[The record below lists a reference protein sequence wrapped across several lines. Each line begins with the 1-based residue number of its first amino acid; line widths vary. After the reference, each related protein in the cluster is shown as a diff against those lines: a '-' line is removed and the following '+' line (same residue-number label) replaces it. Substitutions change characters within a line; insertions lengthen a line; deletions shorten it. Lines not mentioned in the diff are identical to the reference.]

1 MEFNSFFNE
10 QNWSPRHIPNDCSQL
25 GKAELVALAIEET
38 KALDEAGKTKAAV
51 LFLDECIESGLPAK
65 WLLYHKAGYLSKT
78 ESFEEA
84 QTIWKD
90 LVSTGESPNLIKQC
104 EKALKDSKQQQ
115 AEAAENSAS
124 TLLEKLHALAKTESW
139 TFETLHTINEDA
151 TPEDITTLII
161 KESFHAR
168 RKNHPALSLD
178 LLDTAIEAGLES
190 PWLLENKARSL
201 SALEQFEAA
210 HALWNELIGLEDK
223 PKLVETAQKALL
235 ASKEKEEEAIKDK
248 PLRLIDQFHQI
259 AKSYSYIPEH
269 LPSREQFDLEQ
280 DLNTIVIKESFSAR
294 RQQKNQL
301 SLDLINE
308 ALDNGLDSAWLL
320 DNKAQTLVK
329 LGDFESAKE
338 IWETLV
344 TLEGKPKLV
353 DTAQQ
358 SLDCLEEFKR
368 QYEEERPRQ
377 LIKQFQDIANQH
389 HWNFKD
395 LPRVD
400 ELDKDTNVE
409 LICLKEAIQACNQD
423 NPKLSIVLLDTIMD
437 FGYQSPWLNHNKA
450 VALLKEQESE
460 RAIAIWVEL
469 QKLGNKNIA
478 AKANEFL
485 AIASRQEKLE
495 HATSL
500 TECGGIEEAIQ
511 YLVEYLC
518 SDPDASDISDK
529 LKELL
534 EQSLATEVQ
543 NYATDPELKQ
553 HFLQLKVN
561 ERLVEHLEKK
571 LVVQ

>member
-38 KALDEAGKTKAAV
+38 KALDEAGKTKTAV
-51 LFLDECIESGLPAK
+51 LFLDACIASGLPAE
-65 WLLYHKAGYLSKT
+65 WLQYHKAGYLSKT
-78 ESFEEA
+78 DSFEEA

-115 AEAAENSAS
+115 AEATENSAS

-139 TFETLHTINEDA
+139 TFETFHTINEDA

-168 RKNHPALSLD
+168 RNNHPGLSLD

-190 PWLLENKARSL
+190 PWLLENKAQSL

-223 PKLVETAQKALL
+223 PKLVEIAQKALL

-301 SLDLINE
+301 SLDLINK

-358 SLDCLEEFKR
+358 SLDCLEESKR

-450 VALLKEQESE
+450 VALLKEQESK

-478 AKANEFL
+478 AKASEFL

-500 TECGGIEEAIQ
+500 TECGGTEEAIQ

-543 NYATDPELKQ
+543 DYAMDPELKQ

-571 LVVQ
+571 LFVQ

>member
-38 KALDEAGKTKAAV
+38 KALDEAGKTKTAV
-51 LFLDECIESGLPAK
+51 LFLDACIESGLPEE

-78 ESFEEA
+78 DSFEEA

-90 LVSTGESPNLIKQC
+90 LVSTGGSPNLIKQC
-104 EKALKDSKQQQ
+104 EKALKDSHQQQ

-124 TLLEKLHALAKTESW
+124 KLLEKLHALAKTESW
-139 TFETLHTINEDA
+139 TFENLHTINEDA

-161 KESFHAR
+161 KESFNAR
-168 RKNHPALSLD
+168 RNNHPALSLD
-178 LLDTAIEAGLES
+178 LLDTAIEAGLDS
-190 PWLLENKARSL
+190 PWLLENKAQSL

-210 HALWNELIGLEDK
+210 HSLWNELIGLEDK

-344 TLEGKPKLV
+344 TLQGKPKLV

-358 SLDCLEEFKR
+358 SLDCLEESKR

-377 LIKQFQDIANQH
+377 LIKQFQEIGKQH

-400 ELDKDTNVE
+400 ELNEDTNVE

-423 NPKLSIVLLDTIMD
+423 NPTLSIMLLDTIMD

-450 VALLKEQESE
+450 VALLKEQESK

-478 AKANEFL
+478 AKASEFL

-495 HATSL
+495 HATAL
-500 TECGGIEEAIQ
+500 AEREGTEEAIQ

-518 SDPDASDISDK
+518 SDPDAIDLSDK

-534 EQSLATEVQ
+534 EQSLATEIQ
-543 NYATDPELKQ
+543 DYATDPELKQ

-571 LVVQ
+571 LIVQ

>member
-38 KALDEAGKTKAAV
+38 KALDEAGKTKTAV
-51 LFLDECIESGLPAK
+51 LFLDACIAAGLPAE
-65 WLLYHKAGYLSKT
+65 WLQYHKAGYLSKT
-78 ESFEEA
+78 DSFEEA

-104 EKALKDSKQQQ
+104 EKALKDSKRQQ
-115 AEAAENSAS
+115 ATENSAS

-151 TPEDITTLII
+151 NPEDITTLII

-168 RKNHPALSLD
+168 RNNHPGLSLD

-190 PWLLENKARSL
+190 PWLLENKAQSL
-201 SALEQFEAA
+201 SALEHFEAA

-294 RQQKNQL
+294 RQKKNKL

-344 TLEGKPKLV
+344 TLQGKPKLV

-358 SLDCLEEFKR
+358 SLDCLEESKR

-423 NPKLSIVLLDTIMD
+423 NPKLSIVLLDAIMD
-437 FGYQSPWLNHNKA
+437 LGYQSPWLNHNKA
-450 VALLKEQESE
+450 IALLKSGKSEQ
-460 RAIAIWVEL
+460 AIRIWKNI
-469 QKLGNKNIA
+469 QKLDNKNITK
-478 AKANEFL
+478 KADEFL
-485 AIASRQEKLE
+485 QIAYKQEKID
-495 HATSL
+495 HASTL
-500 TECGGIEEAIQ
+500 AELGRIDTAIEFLLDTIHQNPNAI
-511 YLVEYLC
+511 EYNK
-518 SDPDASDISDK
+518 K
-529 LKELL
+529 LKQLIIQDLGE
-534 EQSLATEVQ
+534 ESKIYEE
-543 NYATDPELKQ
+543 DPALGDYIVRVKI
-553 HFLQLKVN
+553 N
-561 ERLVEHLEKK
+561 ERLIRRQNSKPSN
-571 LVVQ
+571 Q